1 MVQKTF
7 LTKADGRWSARSS
20 RLGLAVTARLVVHSV
35 VFVVIVVSVVFGVM
49 FAVAVHPVEGVGR
62 TRVRAYDRD
71 AAEQRDNHDRG
82 GHESE

>member
-1 MVQKTF
+1 MF
-7 LTKADGRWSARSS
+7 G
-20 RLGLAVTARLVVHSV
+20 
-35 VFVVIVVSVVFGVM
+35 VIVVSVMFGLIVVSVM